1 MKKTIILIL
10 LLVSCLNNKDKKMNT
25 EEIKIYAINYEFAI
39 PSEITINDVVLDVN
53 FQEGVFGPEF
63 INDYIVKKGLQ
74 KVKIKLIHPFIESN
88 GMIDPEK
95 LLKMDD
101 KLRIDIVDIL
111 NDYKAELVKKL
122 DFPEITQPV
131 PYIEYEWEFEADV
144 PFELEGWKNSED
156 LSKWDENEL
165 EKQVLAK
172 FTQLRSLLQTGD
184 GVGFVK
190 ELAFANKEYFIA
202 NYFSEAQQ
210 QEYTANLIQTYS
222 DHKGIMPLIENYRVR
237 IMGDGKVVTLE
248 NLGKH
253 RGQGVLTAE
262 FLEEETLFQNYIML
276 HKPTNSDHFEI
287 VRVNS
292 QMTSIDD

>member
-1 MKKTIILIL
+1 MDDIEYY
-10 LLVSCLNNKDKKMNT
+10 LVHQYSFPF
-25 EEIKIYAINYEFAI
+25 EIKLNGVVIENEYENGMNGAVNMNY
-39 PSEITINDVVLDVN
+39 
-53 FQEGVFGPEF
+53 
-63 INDYIVKKGLQ
+63 YILNYGKQRIEV
-74 KVKIKLIHPFIESN
+74 KLIHPFIVEN
-88 GMIDPEK
+88 GLIKPIEIAK
-95 LLKMDD
+95 IKSTLLISKKDT
-101 KLRIDIVDIL
+101 IL
-111 NDYKAELVKKL
+111 SKKELHLPK
-122 DFPEITQPV
+122 ITQPV
-131 PYIEYEWEFEADV
+131 PYIEYEWEFEADL

-156 LSKWDENEL
+156 LSKWDKNEL

-184 GVGFVK
+184 GAGFVK
-190 ELAFANKEYFIA
+190 ELAFANKEYFTA

-262 FLEEETLFQNYIML
+262 FLEEETLFQNYVML

-292 QMTSIDD
+292 QMTSIDE